1 MIMSGGHFNDT
12 NDRFASELFGWEHF
26 VSYGEKGFKEAK
38 WAAKSNPLE
47 DKEISEIAWDLLC
60 VINSYAYYASCDT
73 SEEQYRSDVRYFK
86 DKWLKPGRKETL
98 KRLVDKSCDD
108 LREELYKE
116 IGIEVEKQ

>member
-1 MIMSGGHFNDT
+1 MSGEHFNGV
-12 NDRFASELFGWEHF
+12 NDRLAEELFGWDHYP
-26 VSYGEKGFKEAK
+26 SYGEGGFNGAK

-60 VINSYAYYASCDT
+60 VINSYAYYDSCDT

-98 KRLVDKSCDD
+98 KRLVDQSCDD

>member
-1 MIMSGGHFNDT
+1 MSGEHFNGV
-12 NDRFASELFGWEHF
+12 NVRFAEELFGWGNYP
-26 VSYGEKGFKEAK
+26 SYGEGGFNGAK
-38 WAAKSNPLE
+38 WAAKNNPLE

-60 VINSYAYYASCDT
+60 VIHSYAYYASCDT